1 MQLLP
6 KEFRV
11 FFSISFF
18 FFLRKDAIYTNPGD
32 RITWRVESSVMPT
45 RRTIVTITIK
55 ISFFFNKKRDAL
67 FSFEILAPSDA
78 LNMRF
83 DTNMMMAFP
92 PMESTDR

>member
-1 MQLLP
+1 MAVERLQT
-6 KEFRV
+6 
-11 FFSISFF
+11 
-18 FFLRKDAIYTNPGD
+18 KDAIYTNPGD

-45 RRTIVTITIK
+45 RRTI
-55 ISFFFNKKRDAL
+55 RDAL